1 MLDFLTW
8 AFLRRSLPPV
18 SRALDVE
25 LGSRIESQMRD
36 AIAAIDA
43 VHTDGTLPQLPVTT
57 ASLTDQHGYFGSTT
71 ARDAVEIVL
80 NLFSPHVELTT
91 VHEIGHFLDLKAL
104 HPAVPWA
111 SENSPTLAPW
121 REAVKKSQAVQTLGY
136 FSDPAVSTI
145 RVTQRDGSVVEYLV
159 DKTYVA
165 YLLRVK
171 ELWARSYAQYI
182 ATESRH
188 PAIMQQLEAE
198 RERPGSGIYY
208 PKHWNKAD
216 FQPIRTEI
224 TILLR
229 SLRWK
234 P

>member
-1 MLDFLTW
+1 MLDFLTR

-25 LGSRIESQMRD
+25 PGSRIESQMRD

-43 VHTDGTLPQLPVTT
+43 VHTDGTLPRLPVTT
-57 ASLTDQHGYFGSTT
+57 ASLTDQHGYFGSTM
-71 ARDAVEIVL
+71 AGNALEIVL

-104 HPAVPWA
+104 HPNVTWA

-121 REAVKKSQAVQTLGY
+121 REAVKRSQAVQTLRH

-145 RVTQRDGSVVEYLV
+145 KVTHGNGFVVEYLV
-159 DKTYVA
+159 DKAYTA
-165 YLLRVK
+165 YLLRAK
-171 ELWARSYAQYI
+171 ELWARSYTQFI
-182 ATESRH
+182 ATESRQ
-188 PAIMQQLEAE
+188 PALVQQVEAE
-198 RERPGSGIYY
+198 RERPESGIYY
-208 PKHWNKAD
+208 PKHWDEAD
-216 FQPIRTEI
+216 FSPIRTEI
-224 TILLR
+224 ITLLR
-229 SLRWK
+229 DLRWR

>member
-1 MLDFLTW
+1 MLNFLTR
-8 AFLRRSLPPV
+8 AFLWRSLPPV

-25 LGSRIESQMRD
+25 PGSRIESQIRD

-43 VHTDGTLPQLPVTT
+43 VHTDGTLSRLPVTT

-71 ARDAVEIVL
+71 AGDAVEIVL

-121 REAVKKSQAVQTLGY
+121 REAVKRSQAVQTLRH
-136 FSDPAVSTI
+136 FSDPAVSKI
-145 RVTQRDGSVVEYLV
+145 RGTQGNGFVVEYLV

-165 YLLRVK
+165 YLLRAK
-171 ELWARSYAQYI
+171 ELWARSYAQFI
-182 ATESRH
+182 ATESRQ
-188 PAIMQQLEAE
+188 PALMQQLEAE
-198 RERPGSGIYY
+198 RERPESGIYY
-208 PKHWNKAD
+208 PKHWDESD
-216 FQPIRTEI
+216 FQPICAEI
-224 TILLR
+224 VTLLR
-229 SLRWK
+229 DLRWK